1 MPVLYAARGSEP
13 KRVGVR
19 MNVDKRL
26 FGFSRFWQGES
37 DRRRWIF
44 VVIAVVALVIRLTP
58 LLRAGDRWAVL
69 DDSHDYLALSKGIVT
84 GCGFARWTNAGC
96 APAELLRT
104 PGYPLLLAI
113 LPENLRWVVALQ
125 ALFSASICLMVG
137 LFSYRQWG
145 FKAAVIAEAL
155 LTLDLPSIVASASIM
170 TDMPFQALLTT
181 AVVLQLYAMRRA
193 RLDAEAVYMIM
204 FAALLLGCALMVRPI
219 GSFLLFFAAAPALL
233 ISGMTRTTRLGLC
246 AAAIAIPALMMTVW
260 AARNA
265 RLGGICT
272 LSTIVVYNLY
282 YYRSAG
288 VLAYTTGASLAE
300 VQNLLAK
307 GLGLSHPSPFLTPSV
322 YNEMWRGSLHILLS
336 NTLATA
342 VLSFRILIWLAI
354 VPDRANLN
362 AILGTNARSSQFL
375 VASSDIVLRLKDL
388 LHSPALTVLVL
399 LQMALIAF
407 MWIGVGSA
415 MIGIRGRKRQDV
427 VMLRYLLCIAV
438 IMLVLAAGPE
448 AIARYRSPAMPFLA
462 MVAGV
467 GWSGASKTPEAAENR
482 P

>member
-1 MPVLYAARGSEP
+1 
-13 KRVGVR
+13 
-19 MNVDKRL
+19 
-26 FGFSRFWQGES
+26 
-37 DRRRWIF
+37 
-44 VVIAVVALVIRLTP
+44 
-58 LLRAGDRWAVL
+58 
-69 DDSHDYLALSKGIVT
+69 
-84 GCGFARWTNAGC
+84 
-96 APAELLRT
+96 
-104 PGYPLLLAI
+104 
-113 LPENLRWVVALQ
+113 
-125 ALFSASICLMVG
+125 
-137 LFSYRQWG
+137 
-145 FKAAVIAEAL
+145 
-155 LTLDLPSIVASASIM
+155 
-170 TDMPFQALLTT
+170 
-181 AVVLQLYAMRRA
+181 
-193 RLDAEAVYMIM
+193 MIM

-407 MWIGVGSA
+407 MWIGVGCA

-467 GWSGASKTPEAAENR
+467 GWSGASKIPEAAENR

>member
-19 MNVDKRL
+19 MNADKRL

-58 LLRAGDRWAVL
+58 LLRARDRWAIL

-84 GCGFARWTNAGC
+84 GCGFARWTNVGC

-170 TDMPFQALLTT
+170 TDMPF
-181 AVVLQLYAMRRA
+181 
-193 RLDAEAVYMIM
+193 
-204 FAALLLGCALMVRPI
+204 AALLLGCALMVRPI

-233 ISGMTRTTRLGLC
+233 TSGMTWPKRLGLC
-246 AAAIAIPALMMTVW
+246 AAAAAIPVLLITGWEV
-260 AARNA
+260 RNA

-272 LSTIVVYNLY
+272 FSTITVYNLY

-288 VLAYTTGASLAE
+288 VLAYTTGTSLAE
-300 VQNLLAK
+300 VQNLLARD
-307 GLGLSHPSPFLTPSV
+307 LGLSHPSPFLTPPV
-322 YNEMWRGSLHILLS
+322 YHEMLRGSLHILLS

-388 LHSPALTVLVL
+388 LHSPTLTILVL
-399 LQMALIAF
+399 LQMALTAF
-407 MWIGVGSA
+407 MWIGVGRA
-415 MIGIRGRKRQDV
+415 IIGIRGRKRQDAV
-427 VMLRYLLCIAV
+427 VLMYLLSIALV
-438 IMLVLAAGPE
+438 TLVLAAGPE

-467 GWSGASKTPEAAENR
+467 GWSD
-482 P
+482 